1 MRTTVAGGWLRA
13 ASEDLHVA
21 RICLASSPPAVSSA
35 AFHCQQCAEKLIK
48 AALILAETPFPKTH
62 KLAELIQ
69 LLPESVPAQTVGV
82 MRRVADLTPWA
93 LSGRYPGAA
102 ELSDKP
108 PTLQGV
114 ETAISDLEVLQN
126 LVQAAAERV

>member
-1 MRTTVAGGWLRA
+1 M
-13 ASEDLHVA
+13 
-21 RICLASSPPAVSSA
+21 
-35 AFHCQQCAEKLIK
+35 
-48 AALILAETPFPKTH
+48 
-62 KLAELIQ
+62 LAELVQ
-69 LLPESVPAQTVGV
+69 LLPESVPAQTVGA

-126 LVQAAAERV
+126 LVRAAAVAGAKPRLV

>member
-1 MRTTVAGGWLRA
+1 
-13 ASEDLHVA
+13 
-21 RICLASSPPAVSSA
+21 
-35 AFHCQQCAEKLIK
+35 
-48 AALILAETPFPKTH
+48 
-62 KLAELIQ
+62 
-69 LLPESVPAQTVGV
+69 

-126 LVQAAAERV
+126 LVRAAAERV